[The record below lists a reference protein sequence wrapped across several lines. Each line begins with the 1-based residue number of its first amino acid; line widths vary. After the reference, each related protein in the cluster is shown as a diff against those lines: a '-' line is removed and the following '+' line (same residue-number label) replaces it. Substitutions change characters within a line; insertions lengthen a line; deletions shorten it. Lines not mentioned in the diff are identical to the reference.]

1 MEQNKIRN
9 VKNMFAAGL
18 IIILLISLC
27 SCGLTVTETDNSV
40 PKTTA
45 ETTSEVSAT
54 TAVSEAS
61 TEEETTYSE
70 TKSAE
75 KSSEKI
81 TSQKMK
87 EKTSVSKRTAQTQK
101 KQITCTFEISCEN
114 ILDNKDKLKENKSA
128 FLPENGKILDSVIV
142 KVPKGSTAFDVIK
155 KACAENIC
163 TDNCQYCKK
172 NGIHLDFVYTP
183 GYDNY
188 YIRGIHQI
196 YEKDCGSQSGW
207 MYSVNGSFPN
217 YGCSEYKVKD
227 GDVIRFLYTCSLGD
241 DLGAEQ

>member
-1 MEQNKIRN
+1 MEQNKIKN
-9 VKNMFAAGL
+9 VKRLFPAGL

-45 ETTSEVSAT
+45 GTTSEVSAA
-54 TAVSEAS
+54 TAVPEVPTEAKTTEKS
-61 TEEETTYSE
+61 TEKDTSQKAKWKT
-70 TKSAE
+70 SAE
-75 KSSEKI
+75 KS
-81 TSQKMK
+81 
-87 EKTSVSKRTAQTQK
+87 TAQTQNI

-114 ILDNKDKLKENKSA
+114 ILSNKDKLKENKSE
-128 FLPENGKILDSVIV
+128 FLPESGMILDSVAV
-142 KVPKGSTAFDVIK
+142 KIPEGGTAFDVIK

-163 TDNCQYCKK
+163 TDNCRYCKK
-172 NGIHLDFVYTP
+172 NGIHLDYVYTP